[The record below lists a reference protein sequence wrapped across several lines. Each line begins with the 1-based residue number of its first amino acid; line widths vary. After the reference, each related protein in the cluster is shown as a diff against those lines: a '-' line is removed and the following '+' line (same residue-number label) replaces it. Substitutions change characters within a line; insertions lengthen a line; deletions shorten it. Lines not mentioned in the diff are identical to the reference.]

1 MKKTVKIMSLVMA
14 LLLLGLNF
22 LMLYTEDTYEI
33 AELEETVIA
42 AETSGFCSIAANL
55 ITPSII
61 F

>member
-42 AETSGFCSIAANL
+42 ANL